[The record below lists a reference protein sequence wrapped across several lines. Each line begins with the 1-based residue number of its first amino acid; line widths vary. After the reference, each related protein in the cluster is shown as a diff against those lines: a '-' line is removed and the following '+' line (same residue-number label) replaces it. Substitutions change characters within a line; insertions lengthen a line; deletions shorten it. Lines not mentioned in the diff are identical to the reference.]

1 MNRFLLGAVAGA
13 FVLASCSGK
22 SEYVAEYAP
31 MDSVPFNI
39 ETNVEANSYLVH
51 NYPNVVMFRVEYPQ
65 YNAVVK
71 YGMVHSADSAR
82 LMKAYVGQLNRMG
95 DRVFYSYYQQ
105 DTVSGPGVRGWI
117 FTSLP
122 DKTPLQMIVT
132 DSATMMLHGKLEFTV
147 PQTDT
152 AGVIK
157 PAVKAITADMEHMV
171 RNLELRVEN

>member
-71 YGMVHSADSAR
+71 
-82 LMKAYVGQLNRMG
+82 L
-95 DRVFYSYYQQ
+95 
-105 DTVSGPGVRGWI
+105 
-117 FTSLP
+117 SL
-122 DKTPLQMIVT
+122 I
-132 DSATMMLHGKLEFTV
+132 H
-147 PQTDT
+147 
-152 AGVIK
+152 I
-157 PAVKAITADMEHMV
+157 
-171 RNLELRVEN
+171 